1 MVTAAADF
9 SWRMKLFLALEDED
23 ALLFAGD
30 GGGKAAVAD
39 VF

>member
-1 MVTAAADF
+1 MTAAADF

-23 ALLFAGD
+23 ALLFAAVV
-30 GGGKAAVAD
+30 GGKTVAAD